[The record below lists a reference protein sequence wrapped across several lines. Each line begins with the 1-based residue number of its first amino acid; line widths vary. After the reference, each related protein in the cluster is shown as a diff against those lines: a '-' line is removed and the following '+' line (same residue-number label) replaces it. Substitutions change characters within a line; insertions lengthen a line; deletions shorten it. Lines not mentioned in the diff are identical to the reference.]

1 MGRSDTGALPLPDRP
16 TASQPRPS
24 GIWPALGAAQTQ
36 RVEYTGAEVP
46 VREDLREAHR
56 FILDHV
62 GSPGTWWT
70 GAERVAIAA
79 EARGATRCTLCRERR
94 KSLSPGAVR
103 GRHDGAHTLP
113 ENVVD
118 AVHRIRSDPARL
130 SRSWFDTIIA
140 GGLEVT
146 RYVELVSLT
155 SMMAGIDS
163 FARALGSDP
172 LPLPPPLPGEPSRH
186 RPAGATESGAWVPI
200 IDPADAAGPEAD
212 VYGGIDFVPNIVRAL
227 SLVPDEVRVL
237 RRSTDAHYV
246 PVAQIPDPT
255 FHRALTRPQMELIA
269 ARVSALN
276 QCFY

>member
-1 MGRSDTGALPLPDRP
+1 M
-16 TASQPRPS
+16 ASQPRAF
-24 GIWPALGAAQTQ
+24 GIWQAWDAEELTSA
-36 RVEYTGAEVP
+36 VEYEGAQVP
-46 VREDLREAHR
+46 VRKDLREAHR

-62 GSPGTWWT
+62 RSPGTWWT
-70 GAERVAIAA
+70 GAERAAIAA
-79 EARGATRCTLCRERR
+79 EARGAARCALCRERR
-94 KSLSPGAVR
+94 KSLSPGAVQ
-103 GRHDGAHTLP
+103 GRHDGSHTLP
-113 ENVVD
+113 EKVVD

-130 SRSWFDTIIA
+130 SRSWFDGVID

-146 RYVELVSLT
+146 RYVELVSVT
-155 SMMAGIDS
+155 SVMAGLDY
-163 FARALGSDP
+163 FARALGVEP
-172 LPLPPPLPGEPSRH
+172 LPLPLPASRPGEPSRH
-186 RPAGATESGAWVPI
+186 RPAGAKEGGAWVPI

-212 VYGGIDFVPNIVRAL
+212 LYGGGDFVPNIVRAL

-255 FHRALTRPQMELIA
+255 VRRALARPQMELVA

>member
-1 MGRSDTGALPLPDRP
+1 MRTDA
-16 TASQPRPS
+16 
-24 GIWPALGAAQTQ
+24 
-36 RVEYTGAEVP
+36 VEYKGARTP
-46 VREDLREAHR
+46 VRDDLREAHR
-56 FILDHV
+56 FFLDHIR
-62 GSPGTWWT
+62 SPGTWWT
-70 GAERVAIAA
+70 GGERVAIAA
-79 EARGATRCTLCRERR
+79 EARGAAGCALCQERR
-94 KSLSPGAVR
+94 KSLSPGAVQ
-103 GRHDGAHTLP
+103 GRHDDPHVLP

-130 SRSWFDTIIA
+130 SRSWFDGVIA

-146 RYVELVSLT
+146 QYVELVSVT
-155 SMMAGIDS
+155 SLMAGLDY
-163 FARALGSDP
+163 FARALGVEP
-172 LPLPPPLPGEPSRH
+172 LPLPASRPGEPSRR
-186 RPAGATESGAWVPI
+186 RPAGAKEGGAWVPL

-212 VYGGIDFVPNIVRAL
+212 LYGGSDFVPNIVRAL

-255 FHRALTRPQMELIA
+255 YHRALARPQMELVA